1 MGSEQQFCLR
11 WNNHQSTLVAVFD
24 TLLESGTLVDCTLA
38 AEGQYLKAHKVVL
51 SACSPY
57 FELLL
62 SQHYEKH
69 PIVIL
74 KDVKFQELKAMMDY
88 MYRGEVNISQDQLG
102 ALLKA
107 AESLQI
113 KGLSDSGG
121 GGTEREVE
129 PKRRKESVPP
139 PPTPARTPPI
149 LQHSSSGLT
158 IEHRRTAQPS
168 QVPQVIDLPED
179 APPPMPLQKMAT
191 TREGSISP
199 VSRKRKK
206 HRRRSSCDENS
217 LGAPGVLPST
227 DNHETSS
234 SCELPPQSQVPPA
247 PSIPATITPVTS
259 TPIPKPSLDT
269 QLSHTAEEKNSDSEI
284 MSKPLAS
291 VQGAVASP
299 QTMPIEPEPVVHKVE
314 PQTEPL
320 LEPKSEYL
328 EEVNDDSV
336 EDLTLDDDMD
346 DMDQPRAGPSH
357 GGEGSSSQGTGFAP
371 WHVTATDR
379 STDEVFMA
387 AQEAVGAHRDSQ
399 GYNIL
404 QNTLEES
411 GKTPVPPTPVLVLCK
426 GEPYFSAEHFIN
438 DENKMYSSIHDEREL
453 LVRNVCSTQYL
464 DWNTDLRSDSQQVHS
479 FHLVE
484 TSLHSEPDSNYHNVS
499 KQLYN
504 YSDCKSGD
512 QITSNK
518 VSLLRKSTTSKNS
531 SRRSSKHH
539 YQGRQNVQGNSH
551 CQKKKK
557 RVCNTQPNDASHTQH
572 KKKSATVFHKFD
584 YVHSTCTSLNAKVPC
599 IQCQKYFSNNNQLM
613 KHLLSCKQSTQHGKK
628 NKKLYNCN

>member
-269 QLSHTAEEKNSDSEI
+269 QLSHTTEEKNSDSEI

-399 GYNIL
+399 GNSSEWTSFADSYPLEDTEQFIQHSAEKPLNQDEFQCPACDKIYKYKSNMIRHFRHECESASWSFLTNSESGDIL
-404 QNTLEES
+404 QQLHQNSDNQSNHQEVFHCPS
-411 GKTPVPPTPVLVLCK
+411 CR
-426 GEPYFSAEHFIN
+426 
-438 DENKMYSSIHDEREL
+438 KMYKYKSNMTRHFRHECDAANKWSSFALNTFCTEAL
-453 LVRNVCSTQYL
+453 RNF
-464 DWNTDLRSDSQQVHS
+464 DS
-479 FHLVE
+479 E
-484 TSLHSEPDSNYHNVS
+484 A
-499 KQLYN
+499 
-504 YSDCKSGD
+504 
-512 QITSNK
+512 
-518 VSLLRKSTTSKNS
+518 TTSENPPRFTCPHCGRSYRYKS
-531 SRRSSKHH
+531 SLTSHLRVECGRGPQFQCPYCPQKTTQDSSLRRHIRKLHP
-539 YQGRQNVQGNSH
+539 G
-551 CQKKKK
+551 
-557 RVCNTQPNDASHTQH
+557 ASLEIH
-572 KKKSATVFHKFD
+572 
-584 YVHSTCTSLNAKVPC
+584 
-599 IQCQKYFSNNNQLM
+599 
-613 KHLLSCKQSTQHGKK
+613 
-628 NKKLYNCN
+628 

>member
-399 GYNIL
+399 DEKDWQWSTYP
-404 QNTLEES
+404 S
-411 GKTPVPPTPVLVLCK
+411 PTKQFHQHPH
-426 GEPYFSAEHFIN
+426 GREA
-438 DENKMYSSIHDEREL
+438 EL
-453 LVRNVCSTQYL
+453 LSAKESSKWLQQ
-464 DWNTDLRSDSQQVHS
+464 DRSSHS
-479 FHLVE
+479 FLRLSSESATKCLRENDFQNLE
-484 TSLHSEPDSNYHNVS
+484 TNLYSGMNSNFAKPTGNTAF
-499 KQLYN
+499 QQ
-504 YSDCKSGD
+504 SDD
-512 QITSNK
+512 ISNK
-518 VSLLRKSTTSKNS
+518 EHV
-531 SRRSSKHH
+531 
-539 YQGRQNVQGNSH
+539 
-551 CQKKKK
+551 
-557 RVCNTQPNDASHTQH
+557 
-572 KKKSATVFHKFD
+572 
-584 YVHSTCTSLNAKVPC
+584 
-599 IQCQKYFSNNNQLM
+599 FSNNFNSATNQQPANLQLFTFQDFPPSFPCPTCGNVYRYKSSLARHVRLECGKNPQFHCPYCPHET
-613 KHLLSCKQSTQHGKK
+613 KHKSSLLSHIESRHRQEKM
-628 NKKLYNCN
+628 

>member
-269 QLSHTAEEKNSDSEI
+269 QLSHTTEEKNSDSEI

-399 GYNIL
+399 GFMEIEGIHVVRYQHCNM
-404 QNTLEES
+404 TA
-411 GKTPVPPTPVLVLCK
+411 
-426 GEPYFSAEHFIN
+426 YFVSAPHHRTTKNASFEFNVYGYRGIQEMRIN
-438 DENKMYSSIHDEREL
+438 QMQTCHS
-453 LVRNVCSTQYL
+453 
-464 DWNTDLRSDSQQVHS
+464 SQQH
-479 FHLVE
+479 FPLNQNAW
-484 TSLHSEPDSNYHNVS
+484 NYTDGRFECNECGKVYQRKNS
-499 KQLYN
+499 LYN
-504 YSDCKSGD
+504 HVKYECGKEARFKCPYCP
-512 QITSNK
+512 Q
-518 VSLLRKSTTSKNS
+518 RSKLKGNLQ
-531 SRRSSKHH
+531 KHI
-539 YQGRQNVQGNSH
+539 
-551 CQKKKK
+551 K
-557 RVCNTQPNDASHTQH
+557 H
-572 KKKSATVFHKFD
+572 KHMGF
-584 YVHSTCTSLNAKVPC
+584 
-599 IQCQKYFSNNNQLM
+599 M
-613 KHLLSCKQSTQHGKK
+613 
-628 NKKLYNCN
+628 

>member
-269 QLSHTAEEKNSDSEI
+269 QLSHTTEEKNSDSEI

-399 GYNIL
+399 DDKDWQWSTYPPPTKQFHQHPHGREAELLSGYST
-404 QNTLEES
+404 TLTLKKDFQPVS
-411 GKTPVPPTPVLVLCK
+411 SLLPSQPDPFPCTRCGKLYKWRTNLLRHIRLECGKEPQFQCPFCPKKTNRNDTLVSHIKLVHRIPVP
-426 GEPYFSAEHFIN
+426 A
-438 DENKMYSSIHDEREL
+438 
-453 LVRNVCSTQYL
+453 RNADGNFL
-464 DWNTDLRSDSQQVHS
+464 AP
-479 FHLVE
+479 E
-484 TSLHSEPDSNYHNVS
+484 
-499 KQLYN
+499 
-504 YSDCKSGD
+504 DC
-512 QITSNK
+512 
-518 VSLLRKSTTSKNS
+518 R
-531 SRRSSKHH
+531 
-539 YQGRQNVQGNSH
+539 
-551 CQKKKK
+551 
-557 RVCNTQPNDASHTQH
+557 
-572 KKKSATVFHKFD
+572 
-584 YVHSTCTSLNAKVPC
+584 
-599 IQCQKYFSNNNQLM
+599 
-613 KHLLSCKQSTQHGKK
+613 
-628 NKKLYNCN
+628 

>member
-269 QLSHTAEEKNSDSEI
+269 QLSHTTEEKNSDSEI

-399 GYNIL
+399 ESASWSFLTNSESGDIL
-404 QNTLEES
+404 QQLHQNSDNQSNHQEVFHCPS
-411 GKTPVPPTPVLVLCK
+411 CR
-426 GEPYFSAEHFIN
+426 
-438 DENKMYSSIHDEREL
+438 KMYKYKSNMTRHFRHECDAANKWSSFALNTFCTEAL
-453 LVRNVCSTQYL
+453 RNF
-464 DWNTDLRSDSQQVHS
+464 DS
-479 FHLVE
+479 E
-484 TSLHSEPDSNYHNVS
+484 A
-499 KQLYN
+499 
-504 YSDCKSGD
+504 
-512 QITSNK
+512 
-518 VSLLRKSTTSKNS
+518 TTSENPPRFTCPHCGRSYRYKS
-531 SRRSSKHH
+531 SLTSHLRVECGRGPQFQCPYCPQKTTQDSSLRRHIRKLHP
-539 YQGRQNVQGNSH
+539 G
-551 CQKKKK
+551 
-557 RVCNTQPNDASHTQH
+557 ASLEIH
-572 KKKSATVFHKFD
+572 
-584 YVHSTCTSLNAKVPC
+584 
-599 IQCQKYFSNNNQLM
+599 
-613 KHLLSCKQSTQHGKK
+613 
-628 NKKLYNCN
+628 

>member
-269 QLSHTAEEKNSDSEI
+269 QLSHTTEEKNSDSEI

-411 GKTPVPPTPVLVLCK
+411 GKTPVPPSPVLVLCK

-438 DENKMYSSIHDEREL
+438 GENKMYSSIHDEREL

-464 DWNTDLRSDSQQVHS
+464 DWNTDLGSDSQQVHS

-484 TSLHSEPDSNYHNVS
+484 TSLHSEPDSNFHNVS

-504 YSDCKSGD
+504 YTACKSGD
-512 QITSNK
+512 QITSKK

-531 SRRSSKHH
+531 SRRSSKQHS
-539 YQGRQNVQGNSH
+539 QGRQNVQGNSH

-599 IQCQKYFSNNNQLM
+599 IQCQQYFCNNNQLM
-613 KHLLSCKQSTQHGKK
+613 KHLLSCKQSTQQGKK
-628 NKKLYNCN
+628 HKKL

>member
-269 QLSHTAEEKNSDSEI
+269 QLSHTTEEKNSDSEI

-399 GYNIL
+399 GITQDLNDFPSVLASRRLPFSDTVREFPASHSVCEGDIDSFSYLSPDFSNQSHQEAPYQSYNIL

-411 GKTPVPPTPVLVLCK
+411 GKTPVPPSPVLVLCK

-438 DENKMYSSIHDEREL
+438 GENKMYSSIHDEREL
-453 LVRNVCSTQYL
+453 LGTEEIVKCIL
-464 DWNTDLRSDSQQVHS
+464 
-479 FHLVE
+479 
-484 TSLHSEPDSNYHNVS
+484 TS
-499 KQLYN
+499 
-504 YSDCKSGD
+504 
-512 QITSNK
+512 
-518 VSLLRKSTTSKNS
+518 
-531 SRRSSKHH
+531 
-539 YQGRQNVQGNSH
+539 
-551 CQKKKK
+551 
-557 RVCNTQPNDASHTQH
+557 
-572 KKKSATVFHKFD
+572 
-584 YVHSTCTSLNAKVPC
+584 
-599 IQCQKYFSNNNQLM
+599 
-613 KHLLSCKQSTQHGKK
+613 
-628 NKKLYNCN
+628 

>member
-269 QLSHTAEEKNSDSEI
+269 QLSHTTEEKNSDSEI

-399 GYNIL
+399 EYRGTDGLNENMIQTSHSSQLLFPVNPKRWAYADRRFECSECGYFKQTVNNFHIVFL
-404 QNTLEES
+404 IDHMTMRQQLLRHHPTVIEENS
-411 GKTPVPPTPVLVLCK
+411 EKNLTCDPTCFMPN
-426 GEPYFSAEHFIN
+426 EHELK
-438 DENKMYSSIHDEREL
+438 DMSTSS
-453 LVRNVCSTQYL
+453 
-464 DWNTDLRSDSQQVHS
+464 
-479 FHLVE
+479 E
-484 TSLHSEPDSNYHNVS
+484 TSLMVS
-499 KQLYN
+499 WKL
-504 YSDCKSGD
+504 KE
-512 QITSNK
+512 
-518 VSLLRKSTTSKNS
+518 
-531 SRRSSKHH
+531 
-539 YQGRQNVQGNSH
+539 
-551 CQKKKK
+551 
-557 RVCNTQPNDASHTQH
+557 
-572 KKKSATVFHKFD
+572 
-584 YVHSTCTSLNAKVPC
+584 YV
-599 IQCQKYFSNNNQLM
+599 
-613 KHLLSCKQSTQHGKK
+613 
-628 NKKLYNCN
+628 